1 MVQVVIDPIGRTHQL
16 CDFSS
21 PQCRLHDDAMC
32 PPSQS
37 FGSIGLTHISRSKPP
52 NHFIHHTTWCGRVF
66 DLRQSLTCLLFPL
79 MGRLLDLFLSCLTQ
93 PMSSPSPWCALSFPC
108 LCEPSWLRLDSSGP
122 IVQAYSCS
130 PFASTGSSIGVWTFR
145 LTATSHCRPSCH
157 IHHIHITSQ
166 EQHQSTPCCQSLI
179 TKKWPPQVR
188 WQHTTQLWVWKNK
201 IRRKEK

>member
-1 MVQVVIDPIGRTHQL
+1 MVQVVIDPIGRTHHL

-108 LCEPSWLRLDSSGP
+108 LCEPSMTSLGLLGSHSPSLLMFTLRLYRFIDRCVNLSLDHHIAPSTVMSHSSHTHHKP
-122 IVQAYSCS
+122 
-130 PFASTGSSIGVWTFR
+130 R
-145 LTATSHCRPSCH
+145 ATS
-157 IHHIHITSQ
+157 IHTMLSIT
-166 EQHQSTPCCQSLI
+166 H
-179 TKKWPPQVR
+179 
-188 WQHTTQLWVWKNK
+188 H
-201 IRRKEK
+201 